1 VADAATSAAT
11 VVVAAADATVV
22 EVLARI
28 VETDGHRT
36 VRTAPGDDAPSLV
49 LSAGADA
56 LVLDLGAA
64 NPDQLDALRTGGS
77 ERGESVRVVVIATGP
92 ASALVAW
99 HAGADA
105 VLTRPFRA
113 EELLDALA
121 STLDADDAER
131 HATREQH
138 ISTLAR

>member
-1 VADAATSAAT
+1 MAGGAADPAT
-11 VVVAAADATVV
+11 VVVASTDDNVV

-28 VETDGHRT
+28 IETDGHRA
-36 VRTAPGDDAPSLV
+36 VRTSPADDAPSVV
-49 LSAGADA
+49 LSASADA
-56 LVLDLGAA
+56 AVLDLGAA

-105 VLTRPFRA
+105 VLTRPFPA
-113 EELLDALA
+113 EDLLDALA
-121 STLDADDAER
+121 SSLAADEPDR
-131 HATREQH
+131 QSTRDHH
-138 ISTLAR
+138 ITALSS